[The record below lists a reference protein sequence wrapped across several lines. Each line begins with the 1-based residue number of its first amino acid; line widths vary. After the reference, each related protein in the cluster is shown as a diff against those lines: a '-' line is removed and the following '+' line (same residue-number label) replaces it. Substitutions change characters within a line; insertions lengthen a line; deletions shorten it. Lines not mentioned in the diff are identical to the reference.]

1 MKSTFFTTLWVVVF
15 GMGITAWA
23 DNASAQDNESNRAT
37 SALLEE
43 ITVTARKREE
53 DLTDVPVAV
62 SVMSDRQIDALKI
75 HNLNDVAIGAPNV
88 DLKAN
93 GTVRGTANFTI
104 RGIGMAGSIAGVD
117 PTVGVFIDGVYIGL
131 NNGIILDAFDL
142 DNIQVLRGPQG
153 TLFGRNVTGGAVLM
167 NTKDPT
173 EEFEL
178 KLRTAVD
185 GNPNGDGA
193 TNYYVMGM
201 VNGVLS
207 ENLSARLVAYYNDDG
222 GWLTNQFDGSD
233 YGKIDTKMVRPSIRW
248 TPSDSVELVVKYEYQ
263 DVDSD
268 GAAGQSFTNGLGVPG
283 TPANFD
289 RDTYDFS
296 NDERG
301 LDNREVNFLTAEL
314 NWDVALGDG
323 TVTNIFGWR
332 DIESETRVDI
342 DSQPVWLFHAGA
354 EIDYEQWSNELRYVG
369 TFGDVDLT
377 TGLLVYSNE
386 TKYGESR
393 DLLGIAT
400 GNVAPALT
408 QHGGGR
414 HEVDSIAWFGSV
426 DYALNDLWAL
436 NVGLNVTREE
446 KDAKIASLIYNINA
460 PCSVVDGNCP
470 FDFIDDDSW
479 TNYSPRIGL
488 TRTVGDDAM
497 VYGHWARGYRS
508 GLYNLRN
515 TNADVVN
522 FGPGPIDEER
532 ADSVELGYKMGL
544 ASGGN
549 ISLAA
554 FYTEYKDTQRVI
566 NTADPVSGV
575 VQSISNAAD
584 VEIFG
589 FEFDGTFPLTEN
601 LVLLASLGYTDA
613 SYSEVR
619 EDLTGDGSLVDD
631 QDLDVI
637 FAPEWTYSAR
647 LVYDTQLGDWGT
659 MNGRIGYRFRDDFAY
674 LDNNLEY
681 EKAIGLLD
689 AGVDFATDDGRWV
702 FGLYGKNLTNEV
714 LNGGITVL
722 PSDIGGVPLGG
733 TFTPLLKGRLVG
745 VDVTY
750 TF

>member
-1 MKSTFFTTLWVVVF
+1 MKNTIFSTVCAVTI
-15 GMGITAWA
+15 GIGAFAWA
-23 DNASAQDNESNRAT
+23 DNAGAQDNESDRAT

-43 ITVTARKREE
+43 VTVTARKREE
-53 DLTDVPVAV
+53 DLSDVPVAV
-62 SVMSDRQIDALKI
+62 SVLSSRQIEALKVR
-75 HNLNDVAIGAPNV
+75 NLNDVAIGAPNV

-104 RGIGMAGSIAGVD
+104 RGIGMASSIAAVD
-117 PTVGVFIDGVYIGL
+117 PTVGVFVDGVYIGL

-167 NTKDPT
+167 NTKDPSD
-173 EEFEL
+173 EFEL
-178 KLRTAVD
+178 TLRSAID
-185 GNPNGDGA
+185 GNIDGDGA
-193 TNYYVMGM
+193 PNYYLMGM

-233 YGKIDTKMVRPSIRW
+233 FGEINTKMVRPSIRW
-248 TPSDSVELVVKYEYQ
+248 TPSDNVELVVKYEYQ
-263 DVDSD
+263 DVESD
-268 GAAGQSFTNGLGVPG
+268 GSAGQTFTNGLGIPG
-283 TPANFD
+283 TPVNFD

-301 LDNREVNFLTAEL
+301 FDNRKLHFLTAEL

-332 DIESETRVDI
+332 DLESQTLADI
-342 DSQPVWLFHAGA
+342 DSQPLWLFHAGA
-354 EIDYEQWSNELRYVG
+354 EIEYEQWSNELRYVG
-369 TFGDVDLT
+369 SFGDVDLT
-377 TGLLVYSNE
+377 TGFLLYANE
-386 TKYGESR
+386 TTYGESR
-393 DLLGIAT
+393 ALLGIAT
-400 GNVAPALT
+400 GNVAPAVT
-408 QHGGGR
+408 QDGGGL
-414 HEVDSIAWFGSV
+414 HDVDSIAWFGSI

-436 NVGLNVTREE
+436 NVGLNITREE
-446 KDAKIASLIYNINA
+446 KSAQIASLVFNTNA
-460 PCSVVDGNCP
+460 PCSVIDGTCPYDFVDE
-470 FDFIDDDSW
+470 DSW

-515 TNADVVN
+515 TNADVEN
-522 FGPGPIDEER
+522 FGPGPIDEEQ
-532 ADSVELGYKMGL
+532 ADSIELGYKTGL
-544 ASGGN
+544 PSGGN

-584 VEIFG
+584 VDILG
-589 FEFDGTFPLTEN
+589 FEFDGTFPLTDN
-601 LVLLASLGYTDA
+601 LVLLAAVGYTDA

-619 EDLTGDGSLVDD
+619 EDLTGDGSLEDD

-637 FAPEWTYSAR
+637 FAPKWTYSAR
-647 LVYDTQLGDWGT
+647 LVYDTQLGSWGT
-659 MNGRIGYRFRDDFAY
+659 MSGRIGYRFRDDFAY

-681 EKAIGLLD
+681 ELAIGLVD
-689 AGVDFATDDGRWV
+689 AGLDFATDDGRWV
-702 FGLYGKNLTNEV
+702 FGIYGKNLTNEV

-722 PSDIGGVPLGG
+722 PGDIGGVPVGG

-745 VDVTY
+745 VDVSY